1 MNKYSDLTTL
11 KKEIADV
18 TQVGTD
24 LLSEA
29 KEVASYSDNSVDR
42 GIINKSN
49 GSSILI
55 RESGDITL
63 SPNITTQQKYTANGH
78 AIEQS
83 IESETI
89 TVRKKLDADEVI
101 LNNHKLNPALYEL
114 TDMKVALDNN
124 TVAIG
129 NLTLNTTV
137 LVKAWEPTLK
147 KWVLIRRPARM
158 PMFSP
163 VLNLSNSPEN
173 MCISSDISEE
183 ILKMT
188 KGGTK

>member
-1 MNKYSDLTTL
+1 MNKHSNFTTL
-11 KKEIADV
+11 QQEISDV
-18 TQVGTD
+18 TRVSVD

-29 KEVASYSDNSVDR
+29 KEYASYSDNTVDR
-42 GIINKSN
+42 GIINKEN

-55 RESGDITL
+55 RENGDISI
-63 SPNITTQQKYTANGH
+63 SPSITAQQKYTANGH

-89 TVRKKLDADEVI
+89 TVRKKIEADEVI

-114 TDMKVALDNN
+114 TDMRVALNN
-124 TVAIG
+124 ETVAIG

-137 LVKAWEPTLK
+137 LVKAWEPTLQ

-163 VLNLSNSPEN
+163 VLNLADSPEQ
-173 MCISSDISEE
+173 MSISSDISEE
-183 ILKMT
+183 VLKMT
-188 KGGTK
+188 KGGMK

>member
-1 MNKYSDLTTL
+1 MNKYSDFTTL
-11 KKEIADV
+11 KKDIEDV
-18 TQVGTD
+18 TQVSTD

-29 KEVASYSDNSVDR
+29 KEYASYSNNTVDK
-42 GIINKSN
+42 GIINKEN

-55 RESGDITL
+55 RENGDINI
-63 SPNITTQQKYTANGH
+63 SPSLTAQQKYTANGH

-83 IESETI
+83 IQSETI
-89 TVRKKLDADEVI
+89 TVRKKIEADEIIV
-101 LNNHKLNPALYEL
+101 NNHKLNPALYEL
-114 TDMKVALDNN
+114 TDMRVALGNEFN
-124 TVAIG
+124 AIG

-147 KWVLIRRPARM
+147 KWVLIRRPARI

-163 VLNLSNSPEN
+163 VLNLADSPEE

-183 ILKMT
+183 VLKMT

>member
-1 MNKYSDLTTL
+1 MDFTSF
-11 KKEIADV
+11 KKDISDV
-18 TQVGTD
+18 TKVD
-24 LLSEA
+24 VSLFSEA
-29 KEVASYSDNSVDR
+29 KEYASYSDNANDK
-42 GIINKSN
+42 GIINKVN

-55 RESGDITL
+55 RENGEITL
-63 SPNITTQQKYTANGH
+63 SPNILAQQKYTTNGY

-89 TVRKKLDADEVI
+89 TVRKRLDADEVI

-114 TDMKVALDNN
+114 TDMRTALNDE

-163 VLNLSNSPEN
+163 VLNLSNSPEQ

-183 ILKMT
+183 VLKMT